1 MKARY
6 CFILCCVVAAVSVL
20 VSLNAAAADP
30 KQVVVL
36 HSYGQDFKPW
46 SDYAKALRQELDRQS
61 PWPLNIQDFS
71 VITARN
77 RDESAEIQFAAYLN
91 ALFSRD
97 APDIIVAFG
106 APAAA
111 FLQRHRADLFPTTPV
126 VLTAVDQRRVR
137 ETALTGKDA
146 VVAVRLSIPVLFG
159 NILQLL
165 PDTKTIAVLIGNSP
179 NERFWIEEM
188 QRELEPL
195 KDRVK
200 ILFYNELSFED
211 TLTRVAAL
219 PPNSAIFWAQ
229 PQVDVTGATHEGE
242 RALSLLS
249 SIANAPI
256 FSFDDAFFGEG
267 IVGGPMTSVFDG
279 ARKTSEVVV
288 RILRGEKPADIKT
301 PPLGYGPPK
310 FDWRQLQR
318 WGIGESRLPPHS
330 EIFFREP
337 PVWHTYRWQIA
348 LVCTVIVLQAALIS
362 RLLYEQ
368 RLRRYAEMQA
378 RQRMSELAHINRFST
393 AGELTATIAHEINQ
407 PLGAIHTNA
416 ETLELMLKSPSL
428 NMDEVKE
435 IVADIRRDD
444 ARASDVILRLR
455 SLLKR
460 APFEPKD
467 VDLNDVVRETVDF
480 LSALAIAQRV
490 EIRTSATLSSLPIR
504 GDRVQLQQVIV
515 NLVVNAMDVMADLP
529 MAERKILISTTRF
542 EDFAEVAISDAGPGI
557 PSDAIKE
564 VFEPFFTTKTNGMG
578 MGLSIART
586 IVEAHIGRIW
596 AENLPSRGA
605 SIHIKLPIVR

>member
-200 ILFYNELSFED
+200 I
-211 TLTRVAAL
+211 
-219 PPNSAIFWAQ
+219 
-229 PQVDVTGATHEGE
+229 
-242 RALSLLS
+242 
-249 SIANAPI
+249 
-256 FSFDDAFFGEG
+256 FST
-267 IVGGPMTSVFDG
+267 MNYRS
-279 ARKTSEVVV
+279 
-288 RILRGEKPADIKT
+288 RIRSRG
-301 PPLGYGPPK
+301 
-310 FDWRQLQR
+310 
-318 WGIGESRLPPHS
+318 
-330 EIFFREP
+330 
-337 PVWHTYRWQIA
+337 
-348 LVCTVIVLQAALIS
+348 
-362 RLLYEQ
+362 
-368 RLRRYAEMQA
+368 LRRFH
-378 RQRMSELAHINRFST
+378 R
-393 AGELTATIAHEINQ
+393 
-407 PLGAIHTNA
+407 
-416 ETLELMLKSPSL
+416 
-428 NMDEVKE
+428 
-435 IVADIRRDD
+435 
-444 ARASDVILRLR
+444 
-455 SLLKR
+455 
-460 APFEPKD
+460 
-467 VDLNDVVRETVDF
+467 
-480 LSALAIAQRV
+480 IAQY
-490 EIRTSATLSSLPIR
+490 S
-504 GDRVQLQQVIV
+504 G
-515 NLVVNAMDVMADLP
+515 
-529 MAERKILISTTRF
+529 
-542 EDFAEVAISDAGPGI
+542 
-557 PSDAIKE
+557 
-564 VFEPFFTTKTNGMG
+564 
-578 MGLSIART
+578 
-586 IVEAHIGRIW
+586 
-596 AENLPSRGA
+596 PSRK
-605 SIHIKLPIVR
+605 ST